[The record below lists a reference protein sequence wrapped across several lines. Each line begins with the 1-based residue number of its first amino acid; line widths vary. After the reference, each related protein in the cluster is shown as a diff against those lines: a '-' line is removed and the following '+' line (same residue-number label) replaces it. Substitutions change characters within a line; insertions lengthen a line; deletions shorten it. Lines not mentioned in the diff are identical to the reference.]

1 MESYPD
7 PIDREAIDRMVDAAL
22 PIDEQ
27 RDLLSSFDENPDGW
41 RHLALAY
48 MESQSLKTEFGGLIP
63 PVAPVPALDATVEVF
78 EEPQAPGRS
87 SFSSP
92 DWIITA
98 TIAVAAFAVGMV
110 ALSWWRNSGTSDD
123 IPPIAGSYE
132 DHRSGGYAGFEDPRA
147 RFDPHGKDFLALTLP
162 AYDMPEPKRGGTMT
176 YKVPLRKASPGET
189 HNLYTAPPVIS
200 PEMRVK
206 LKRMGHLVREERRV
220 YPLKLKD
227 GRQVLVPV
235 NEIQI
240 FYVGGRVYQ

>member
-7 PIDREAIDRMVDAAL
+7 PINREAIDRLVDAAL
-22 PIDEQ
+22 PLDEQ
-27 RDLLSSFDENPDGW
+27 RELLSSFDENPDGW

-48 MESQSLKTEFGGLIP
+48 MESQSLKCEFGGLIP
-63 PVAPVPALDATVEVF
+63 PVTAAPALDAAVEVF
-78 EEPQAPGRS
+78 EEPQPPGRS
-87 SFSSP
+87 SLSSP

-132 DHRSGGYAGFEDPRA
+132 DHRRAIGGFEDPRG
-147 RFDPHGKDFLALTLP
+147 RFDAHGKDFLALTLP
-162 AYDMPEPKRGGTMT
+162 AYDMPEPKQGGTMT
-176 YKVPLRKASPGET
+176 YKVPLKKGSPEET
-189 HNLYTAPPVIS
+189 SNLYTAPPVIS

-220 YPLKLKD
+220 YPVKLRD